1 MYRNLWDLLEIDI
14 SLIKPNACVCARYF
28 PAGDAT
34 KDPQVNLG
42 KRYSSPIK
50 KNMPRAKRAKTRE
63 SVKDLAALML
73 TATDAS
79 SSTTNSTVVTPIVE
93 EHSED
98 VESSEDVVSS
108 LTTAVGEQLC
118 TEYQIHELPSDSA
131 DCLSDSLSTSIS
143 GLPSDIS
150 SQFDIAS
157 KLMHSTDQSNAE
169 VLVNTA
175 LLARIESLEA
185 ENEVLKSMQVK
196 TSNNFCLEQIQND
209 DKLFH
214 FYTGFASFEIF
225 LAFLNFLALWYMS

>member
-1 MYRNLWDLLEIDI
+1 M
-14 SLIKPNACVCARYF
+14 S
-28 PAGDAT
+28 
-34 KDPQVNLG
+34 
-42 KRYSSPIK
+42 
-50 KNMPRAKRAKTRE
+50 
-63 SVKDLAALML
+63 

-79 SSTTNSTVVTPIVE
+79 SLTTNSTVVTPIVE

-118 TEYQIHELPSDSA
+118 TEYQGHELSSDSG
-131 DCLSDSLSTSIS
+131 DCLSDSLSTSMS

-150 SQFDIAS
+150 SQFDSAS
-157 KLMHSTDQSNAE
+157 MLMLSTDHSNTE

-185 ENEVLKSMQVK
+185 ENKVLKSMQVK

-209 DKLFH
+209 DKLFS
-214 FYTGFASFEIF
+214 FYTGFAYIWLF
-225 LAFLNFLALWYMS
+225 